1 MNTTL
6 ERVNLVCNYVRE
18 SNKHGV
24 TFKKLIGFTRTAFKL
39 RDLDI
44 NIKTKKDKFLSPAE
58 FYVNAYYDAEDDFNS
73 ETPIEIII
81 HHNFNDTDV
90 FNQTQITDFLIQIY
104 DAVVHEY
111 RHQQQSLKRNYE
123 VYSDHDQSPYNEYLT
138 DPDEIDAYALSIAI
152 ELLRHMN
159 KERAKRYMSRITIMA
174 NMRRNNMLVS
184 PNLKAYIDH
193 FGLTLIT
200 RKISKK
206 VYKHLDSL
214 DRRHIFL

>member
-1 MNTTL
+1 MNATL
-6 ERVNLVCNYVRE
+6 ERVNLVCNHVRE
-18 SNKHGV
+18 SNRHGV

-39 RDLDI
+39 RELDL
-44 NIKTKKDKFLSPAE
+44 NIKTKKDKFLSTAE
-58 FYVNAYYDAEDDFNS
+58 FYVNAYYDAEDDFNN

-90 FNQTQITDFLIQIY
+90 FSQTQITDFLIQIY

-174 NMRRNNMLVS
+174 KMRQNNMLVS
-184 PNLKAYIDH
+184 PNLKSYIDH
-193 FGLTLIT
+193 FGLNNVTK
-200 RKISKK
+200 KISKK
-206 VYKHLDSL
+206 VYKHLEAL

>member
-1 MNTTL
+1 MNATL

-39 RDLDI
+39 RDLDL
-44 NIKTKKDKFLSPAE
+44 NIKTKKDKFLSTAE
-58 FYVNAYYDAEDDFNS
+58 FYVNAYYDAEDDFNN

-90 FNQTQITDFLIQIY
+90 FSQTQITDFLIQIY

-123 VYSDHDQSPYNEYLT
+123 VDSDHDQSPYNEYLT

-174 NMRRNNMLVS
+174 KFNNLGAQGVKRISPTTSFGTGLRRS
-184 PNLKAYIDH
+184 
-193 FGLTLIT
+193 T
-200 RKISKK
+200 S
-206 VYKHLDSL
+206 
-214 DRRHIFL
+214 

>member
-1 MNTTL
+1 MNLIL
-6 ERVNLVCNYVRE
+6 ERVNAVCQHVRE
-18 SNKHGV
+18 SNTQGI
-24 TFKKLIGFTRTAFKL
+24 TFKKLIGSTRAEFKK
-39 RDLDI
+39 RDFDLT
-44 NIKTKKDKFLSPAE
+44 IKTKKDKTLDPSE
-58 FYVNAYYDAEDDFNS
+58 FYVNAFYDAEDDFNN
-73 ETPIEIII
+73 ETSIEVII

-90 FNQTQITDFLIQIY
+90 FSQTQITDFLIQIY

-123 VYSDHDQSPYNEYLT
+123 VYSNHDQSPYNEYLT

-174 NMRRNNMLVS
+174 KMRQNNMLVS
-184 PNLKAYIDH
+184 PNLKSYIDH
-193 FGLTLIT
+193 FGLNNIT
-200 RKISKK
+200 KKISKK
-206 VYKHLDSL
+206 VYKHLEAL

>member
-1 MNTTL
+1 MNVTL
-6 ERVNLVCNYVRE
+6 ERVNLVCNHVRE
-18 SNKHGV
+18 SNRHGV

-39 RDLDI
+39 RELDL

-159 KERAKRYMSRITIMA
+159 RERAKRYMSRITIMA
-174 NMRRNNMLVS
+174 KMRQNNMLVS
-184 PNLKAYIDH
+184 PNLKSYIDH
-193 FGLTLIT
+193 FGLNQIT
-200 RKISKK
+200 QKISKK

>member
-1 MNTTL
+1 MNVTL
-6 ERVNLVCNYVRE
+6 ERVNLVCNHVRE
-18 SNKHGV
+18 SNRHGV

-39 RDLDI
+39 RELDL

-174 NMRRNNMLVS
+174 KMRRNNMLVS